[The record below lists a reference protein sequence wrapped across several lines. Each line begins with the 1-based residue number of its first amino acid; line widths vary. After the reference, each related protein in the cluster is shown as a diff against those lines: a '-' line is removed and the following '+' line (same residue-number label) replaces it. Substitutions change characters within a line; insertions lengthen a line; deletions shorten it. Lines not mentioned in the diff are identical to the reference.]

1 MFSTTNQS
9 LIERRSFLSSLEL
22 KEHSVFPSAPTF
34 AARSAGLKGANVAL
48 EAVADSARPLSTPTE
63 GKPEAYVDNG
73 SLVSFVNN
81 VPDQQRV
88 DVLNSSLLAQ
98 LAANKKH
105 DPYNDTENWFKFY
118 AKVMKN
124 IGWVIQDFEFTE
136 YKTSK
141 MDFKLSQLTLQIL
154 SGLVGG
160 KKEIMK
166 VLKGTLD
173 SLAKD
178 ANGVS
183 LFSSKSSSANK
194 GKFLI
199 APCAV
204 DSSKQVTV
212 ALLGLHFEAP
222 QNEKNFLF
230 FTWKSSSMKVW
241 VSTQTCTLN
250 EDLYQQVRDDIR
262 KKLGDKAKTNVL
274 KLELEDV
281 DGE

>member
-1 MFSTTNQS
+1 MLSTPNRS

-22 KEHSVFPSAPTF
+22 KEHPVFPSAPKF
-34 AARSAGLKGANVAL
+34 AARSAGLEVAKLAL
-48 EAVADSARPLSTPTE
+48 EAVADSAAPISTPTE

-81 VPDQQRV
+81 VPSQQRT

-105 DPYNDTENWFKFY
+105 DPYNDTETWFKFY

-124 IGWVIQDFEFTE
+124 VGWVIQDFEFTA
-136 YKTSK
+136 YKISEI
-141 MDFKLSQLTLQIL
+141 DFKLSQLTLQIL

-160 KKEIMK
+160 NAEIMK
-166 VLKGTLD
+166 VLKGTVD

-178 ANGVS
+178 PGGVS
-183 LFSSKSSSANK
+183 LYSSKSTSANK

-204 DSSKQVTV
+204 DSSRQVTV

-222 QNEKNFLF
+222 QNEKNFF
-230 FTWKSSSMKVW
+230 FFKWKSSSMRLW
-241 VSTQTCTLN
+241 VSTQKCTLN

-262 KKLGDKAKTNVL
+262 QKLGDKANTNIH
-274 KLELEDV
+274 KLELEDI
-281 DGE
+281 